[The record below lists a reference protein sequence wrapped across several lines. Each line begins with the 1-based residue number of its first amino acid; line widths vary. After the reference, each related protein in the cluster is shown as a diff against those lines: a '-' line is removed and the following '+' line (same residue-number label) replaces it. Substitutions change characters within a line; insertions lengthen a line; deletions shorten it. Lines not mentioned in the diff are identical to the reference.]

1 MRVHHHSIFET
12 YCRIILEL
20 YGVINFKLAVY
31 WKWRL
36 KAEGWRITT
45 AVVKRGE
52 SSVASRQPDVSSV
65 LPGRALVGTTIPP
78 AMGRGNVHF
87 NIMLLYIVI
96 YIIAYHV
103 QLILKCLIFLLNHL
117 SAKKRNKKKREREK
131 QEETLINAEK
141 HPKKCSVM
149 KFRGQRLEG
158 GNNQRIKLA
167 PMLQNPGQWAAVR
180 LQGVDLPP
188 VIKELHTTTKA
199 KHPFLFVANDPHWLH

>member
-1 MRVHHHSIFET
+1 MSNFSPKSPFCKKKET
-12 YCRIILEL
+12 
-20 YGVINFKLAVY
+20 
-31 WKWRL
+31 
-36 KAEGWRITT
+36 
-45 AVVKRGE
+45 
-52 SSVASRQPDVSSV
+52 
-65 LPGRALVGTTIPP
+65 
-78 AMGRGNVHF
+78 
-87 NIMLLYIVI
+87 
-96 YIIAYHV
+96 
-103 QLILKCLIFLLNHL
+103 
-117 SAKKRNKKKREREK
+117 KKREREK